1 MVGYQHIAAIYFVSG
16 FGGNLFSC
24 NTDGGNSSIGASTS
38 DFGILFGLLAMI
50 CVNWY
55 EFKGQMLE

>member
-1 MVGYQHIAAIYFVSG
+1 LIYFVFIYR